1 MSFVLEFI
9 SYLQGC
15 LQGVHFLFC
24 WCLQGVH
31 LSQVHQRSST
41 GALLALLVQ
50 FRGCTSYSVGALETS
65 APPKAPPKAPPN
77 DSFCKGTANRRLHK
91 TKATKKALPTEGNA
105 LIFIY
110 ISYSV
115 AL

>member
-1 MSFVLEFI
+1 MLQYSF
-9 SYLQGC
+9 
-15 LQGVHFLFC
+15 
-24 WCLQGVH
+24 
-31 LSQVHQRSST
+31 
-41 GALLALLVQ
+41 
-50 FRGCTSYSVGALETS
+50 VGALETS
-65 APPKAPPKAPPN
+65 APPKVPPN

-91 TKATKKALPTEGNA
+91 TKATKKALPIEGNA

>member
-1 MSFVLEFI
+1 M
-9 SYLQGC
+9 
-15 LQGVHFLFC
+15 GVF
-24 WCLQGVH
+24 
-31 LSQVHQRSST
+31 R
-41 GALLALLVQ
+41 GA
-50 FRGCTSYSVGALETS
+50 FRGCTCLKCTNVALLVHFLLYWCTSCSVGALETS
-65 APPKAPPKAPPN
+65 APPKAPPN

>member
-1 MSFVLEFI
+1 M
-9 SYLQGC
+9 
-15 LQGVHFLFC
+15 
-24 WCLQGVH
+24 GVH

-41 GALLALLVQ
+41 GVLLALLVPSGGVLLTLLVHLRQ
-50 FRGCTSYSVGALETS
+50 VHPL
-65 APPKAPPKAPPN
+65 KAPSN

-91 TKATKKALPTEGNA
+91 TKATKKALPAEGNA

>member
-1 MSFVLEFI
+1 
-9 SYLQGC
+9 
-15 LQGVHFLFC
+15 
-24 WCLQGVH
+24 
-31 LSQVHQRSST
+31 LSQVHQRSSV

-50 FRGCTSYSVGALETS
+50 FRGCTSCSVGALETS
-65 APPKAPPKAPPN
+65 APPKAPPN